1 MLKRDVEPLEQKAA
15 EWNAKLET
23 ATKEFDK
30 INKELQECKAHFD
43 KLKSEFDVLQT
54 KKEELETTIEN
65 TKVKLVRAEK
75 LNYLLADEGVRW
87 EESVIKLDI
96 DVKNVT
102 GNVLLA
108 AAELSYFGPL
118 TGRFRIPLQEL
129 WLQKIQDAEVPMG
142 LKFDLVEVLSDGLE
156 IREWQNKGLPTDQIS
171 ADNSIFVT
179 RGGRWP
185 FLIDPQ
191 GQANTW
197 IKNVWGIVKDVDMS
211 DKSEEERS
219 DDDYGWR
226 SQSDK
231 DGMITE
237 EDDLIVLRMDMPEA
251 EFNNK
256 IKHCLM
262 NGNPLLIEDFGDTL
276 EPMLDP
282 IIGKEWFVNPLDKRT
297 LLKWNEETIDFND
310 NFRCFFTTKVANPAF
325 LPDVFIRTNI
335 INFTVTQKG
344 LEDQLL
350 GLVVRLER
358 EEVEKQMAENI
369 EKLSTYRKTIV
380 EIEKKI

>member
-65 TKVKLVRAEK
+65 TKIKLVRAEK

-211 DKSEEERS
+211 EKSEEERS

-226 SQSDK
+226 SQSDR

>member
-1 MLKRDVEPLEQKAA
+1 LDQNPISKPLGAWCKAILDFAMLKRDVEPLEQKAA

-108 AAELSYFGPL
+108 AAELSYFGPM
-118 TGRFRIPLQEL
+118 TGRFRTPLQEL

-344 LEDQLL
+344 LEDQ
-350 GLVVRLER
+350 
-358 EEVEKQMAENI
+358 
-369 EKLSTYRKTIV
+369 
-380 EIEKKI
+380 